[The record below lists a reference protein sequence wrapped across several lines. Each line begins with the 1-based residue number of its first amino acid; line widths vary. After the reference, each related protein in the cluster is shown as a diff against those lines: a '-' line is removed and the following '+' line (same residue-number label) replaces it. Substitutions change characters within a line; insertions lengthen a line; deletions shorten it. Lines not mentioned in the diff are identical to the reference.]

1 MKILLVEDDSALRS
15 ALEELLNREGYDVVK
30 TSSIRSAKAEMNS
43 DIDLIML
50 DVGLPDGDGVS
61 LCRHWPGH
69 CQGDRPETPLLCPCW
84 IATLRTRKVKVR

>member
-61 LCRHWPGH
+61 LCRQWRSDAGTTRSEGFHRE
-69 CQGDRPETPLLCPCW
+69 QG
-84 IATLRTRKVKVR
+84 RKLKERKGEICE